1 MKWVSGF
8 ANAKGGSIFIGKS
21 DNGTITGISNY
32 KKLMEDLP
40 NKISSKLGVLCD
52 VNLHEKG
59 ALHYIE
65 IVTRP
70 YNIAISFN
78 GKYYRRS
85 GSTNQELKGSDLNEF
100 LLKKSGRTW
109 DDVIEPNATLED
121 IDEDSVKI
129 FVADAISN
137 ERLPEIGSKTDVPTI
152 LENLRLLENGKLKRA
167 ALLLFGKDPKKFF
180 VSAFIKI
187 GMFGASD
194 TDLKFQDALE
204 GNLINL
210 SVGAYLRLTTKFLK
224 KHISYDGIKRLDTLE
239 YPPDALR
246 EALFNAMVHRV
257 YEATPIQISVYD
269 DKIIFWNQGTL
280 PEQLTVQDLKA
291 KHSSFPRNPLV
302 ADIFFKAGLIE
313 AWGRG
318 TLKIIE
324 ECSKAGLPEPKI
336 EETTGGISI
345 TLFKDRTN
353 EEYLKKLGLSDNQ
366 KEAVDY
372 VKKNGSITNSKYQEL
387 FKVSDRTALRHLDEL
402 TRLNILNKVGE
413 KKGTVYHLN

>member
-1 MKWVSGF
+1 M
-8 ANAKGGSIFIGKS
+8 
-21 DNGTITGISNY
+21 
-32 KKLMEDLP
+32 
-40 NKISSKLGVLCD
+40 
-52 VNLHEKG
+52 
-59 ALHYIE
+59 
-65 IVTRP
+65 
-70 YNIAISFN
+70 
-78 GKYYRRS
+78 
-85 GSTNQELKGSDLNEF
+85 
-100 LLKKSGRTW
+100 
-109 DDVIEPNATLED
+109 ED